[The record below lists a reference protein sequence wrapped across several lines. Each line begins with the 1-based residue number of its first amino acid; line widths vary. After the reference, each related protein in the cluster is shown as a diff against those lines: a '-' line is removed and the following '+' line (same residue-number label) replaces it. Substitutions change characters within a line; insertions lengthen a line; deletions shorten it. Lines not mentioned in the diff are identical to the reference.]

1 MAVQPPA
8 VVIYVTTSQHPNGP
22 GIKPIPAL
30 GPIVAHIGAT
40 LRMLAS
46 VCEIVLP
53 LRAAGELWAGYAS
66 APRAD

>member
-1 MAVQPPA
+1 MAAQPPA

-40 LRMLAS
+40 LRMPAS
-46 VCEIVLP
+46 VCEIAMP
-53 LRAAGELWAGYAS
+53 LGPAGEPWAGYAS
-66 APRAD
+66 AARAD